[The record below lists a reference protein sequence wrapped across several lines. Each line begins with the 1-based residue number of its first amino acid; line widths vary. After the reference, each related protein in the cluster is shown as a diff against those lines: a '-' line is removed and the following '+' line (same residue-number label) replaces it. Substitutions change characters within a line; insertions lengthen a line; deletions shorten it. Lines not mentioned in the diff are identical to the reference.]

1 MRLRDLPVDHPLVSS
16 GGALDELLQIEWH
29 ARSRPCPWCTQ
40 KHARTAAALQ
50 EEAWSLS
57 GGMAVHRELADRVRA
72 VADLADDWTS
82 PEIIAAEARNVR
94 RRLQRFLREEL
105 ENADSV

>member
-1 MRLRDLPVDHPLVSS
+1 MRLRDLPVDDPLVST

-29 ARSRPCPWCTQ
+29 ARARPCPWCTQ

-57 GGMAVHRELADRVRA
+57 GGLPEHGALAERVRA
-72 VADLADDWTS
+72 IADLADDWTA
-82 PEIIAAEARNVR
+82 PGIIATEARAVR
-94 RRLQRFLREEL
+94 RDLQKFLRAQL
-105 ENADSV
+105 ERRG